1 MRTRP
6 VLTVLLVLALPLALS
21 RRPPG
26 PAQVAPSGGPPFPH
40 SRSPPFPPRSP
51 ASPPA
56 GDARPAAGAPE
67 SARQPRARDMHDF
80 FVGLMGKRAAEPA
93 GGDSGGRG
101 SPV

>member
-26 PAQVAPSGGPPFPH
+26 PAQGMPDPQPVPRRALGSPGPVYAALLQVLREEDAGPP
-40 SRSPPFPPRSP
+40 
-51 ASPPA
+51 
-56 GDARPAAGAPE
+56 AAA
-67 SARQPRARDMHDF
+67 ALQKRDMHDF